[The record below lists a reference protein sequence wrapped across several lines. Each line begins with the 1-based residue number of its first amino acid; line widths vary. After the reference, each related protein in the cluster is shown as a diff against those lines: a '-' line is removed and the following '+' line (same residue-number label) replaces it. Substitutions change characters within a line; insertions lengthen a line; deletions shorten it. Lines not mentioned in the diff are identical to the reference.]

1 MISNRCARK
10 SLVTNCNSIISKN
23 YSRFL
28 VDSNE
33 VYYKLNDRTDM
44 YYVSF
49 SQKKLSNEDILYSI
63 KKELIKYLNLTSGE
77 KLEIISINRIR

>member
-1 MISNRCARK
+1 MKCNRIELK
-10 SLVTNCNSIISKN
+10 LLNHQDME
-23 YSRFL
+23 Y
-28 VDSNE
+28 E

>member
-1 MISNRCARK
+1 MELKLFNK
-10 SLVTNCNSIISKN
+10 QDME
-23 YSRFL
+23 Y
-28 VDSNE
+28 E

>member
-1 MISNRCARK
+1 ME
-10 SLVTNCNSIISKN
+10 
-23 YSRFL
+23 Y
-28 VDSNE
+28 E

>member
-1 MISNRCARK
+1 ME
-10 SLVTNCNSIISKN
+10 
-23 YSRFL
+23 Y
-28 VDSNE
+28 E

-49 SQKKLSNEDILYSI
+49 SYKKLSNGDILYSI
-63 KKELIKYLNLTSGE
+63 KKELIKHLNLTSGE

>member
-1 MISNRCARK
+1 ME
-10 SLVTNCNSIISKN
+10 
-23 YSRFL
+23 Y
-28 VDSNE
+28 E
-33 VYYKLNDRTDM
+33 VYYKLNNRTGM

-49 SQKKLSNEDILYSI
+49 SQKNLSKEDILYSI